1 MKLPD
6 KVYDVLKWL
15 VCILLPAIG
24 TFYVAMAGTW
34 GLPYADEIC
43 KTTQA
48 VALFIGALI
57 GVSSVQYYKEDGHD
71 APESK

>member
-6 KVYDVLKWL
+6 KLYDILKWC

-34 GLPYADEIC
+34 QLPYADEVS

-48 VALFIGALI
+48 VALFLGALI
-57 GVSSVQYYKEDGHD
+57 GVSSVQYYKGE
-71 APESK
+71 